1 VISWPFCTIGSR
13 RITFSFQVWNSDA
26 RDRRW
31 WKWDKTCNYELNLLR
46 HLALVRISHW
56 DSSIFYLFRCK
67 KLRYPT
73 ALKTKISAISTGPVL
88 TQEWEKTKI
97 VHAAGKLWFS
107 MVYDQLRPNLMIKM
121 FYILRWQ
128 WQMVTKSSSGPGIF
142 AVRSSERMSFAY
154 VHDAYLCFAS
164 LSVWRPNRLMAV
176 FSWVIIFFQHLL
188 LISECN
194 YEIKRS

>member
-1 VISWPFCTIGSR
+1 MHETAADESEINLVMMSWIYWD
-13 RITFSFQVWNSDA
+13 IW
-26 RDRRW
+26 RW
-31 WKWDKTCNYELNLLR
+31 SGFLTEIAVYY
-46 HLALVRISHW
+46 
-56 DSSIFYLFRCK
+56 FYLFRWK

-73 ALKTKISAISTGPVL
+73 ALKTKISAISTGSVL

-164 LSVWRPNRLMAV
+164 FSVWRPNRLMAV